1 MREGKQKTQFGI
13 AAMPASTA
21 CRGPVVVFILFF
33 LFFGS
38 SAQTPT
44 IDSLKNE
51 LAISNETHRITL
63 LLSISQQFLNINV
76 DTSFSY
82 AKTALTFAEQSRQ
95 TDAFGKIYS
104 QLGRIRLVSGPFEDA
119 LDYLLK
125 AEDYLKEREPVD
137 KMQLLRVYS
146 NLGSVYERLDD
157 LDKSQPYFELAI
169 SMLDEYDQETGAKSP
184 SPFRA
189 PLYNNFANTLI
200 KKGDTAKA
208 IIYQKKGLEYAMAAK
223 DYLQA
228 SSLMNNIGKIHL
240 EQHQPELGYPYLK
253 QGAAIRKRMN
263 DNRGL
268 SASYRNLAIY
278 FLDIHSLDSAK
289 FYVDESIRLYRE
301 IGDMNE
307 PLSSVYRL
315 LSNIYV
321 AEKKYDSALIA
332 YKVHIEY
339 EDSVFGGPKFKELA
353 RVEAKYEMLRKAQQ
367 EQEIQKE
374 KELKNFIIIAGL
386 VIGLLTISLLFLFQ
400 RLRSKTQRLEFEQLK
415 LREEKLMVEQNGL
428 QIELDYK
435 RKDLAT
441 QMLFLLKKD
450 EFIHKISQRIS
461 SVKEEVPADV
471 QPKLLKI
478 TRELQN
484 ISKSNDSSWREFE
497 LRFKEVH
504 QDFYEKLEAQY
515 PDLTPKE
522 RRLCALLKLNM
533 TTKEISAITHQ
544 STRSLEVARTRL
556 RRKFHLTN
564 SEVGLVDFLAKI

>member
-1 MREGKQKTQFGI
+1 MRAGKLRSLSGI
-13 AAMPASTA
+13 AVTPMEPAYRRLVIA
-21 CRGPVVVFILFF
+21 FILSFF
-33 LFFGS
+33 FFGS
-38 SAQTPT
+38 RAQTPT
-44 IDSLKNE
+44 IDSLRNE
-51 LAISNETHRITL
+51 LAINNATNRIPL
-63 LLSISQQFLNINV
+63 LLSISQQFLNINI
-76 DTSFSY
+76 DTSFTY
-82 AKTALTFAEQSRQ
+82 AKRALTVAEQSRQ
-95 TDAFGKIYS
+95 ADAFGKIYS
-104 QLGRIRLVSGPFEDA
+104 HLGRIRLVSGPFEDA

-125 AEDYLKEREPVD
+125 AEDYLKGREPVD
-137 KMQLLRVYS
+137 KMELIRVYA
-146 NLGSVYERLDD
+146 NLGAVYERLDD
-157 LDKSQPYFELAI
+157 LDKSQPYFELSI
-169 SMLDEYDQETGAKSP
+169 GMLDEYDRETGAPSP
-184 SPFRA
+184 SPIHA

-200 KKGDTAKA
+200 KKGDTTKA
-208 IIYQKKGLEYAMAAK
+208 IIYQKKGLEYAMTAK

-228 SSLMNNIGKIHL
+228 ASLLNNIGKVHL
-240 EQHQPELGYPYLK
+240 ERNEPELGYPYLK
-253 QGAAIRKRMN
+253 QGASLRKQAN

-268 SASYRNLAIY
+268 SASYRNLAFY
-278 FLDIHSLDSAK
+278 FLTIRSLDSAK
-289 FYVDESIRLYRE
+289 FYIHESIRLYEE

-307 PLSSVYRL
+307 PLSGVYFL
-315 LSNIYV
+315 LSNIYI
-321 AEKKYDSALIA
+321 ADKKYDSALFA
-332 YKVHIEY
+332 YKVHISY
-339 EDSVFGGPKFKELA
+339 EDSVYGGPKFKELA

-367 EQEIQKE
+367 EQEVQKE

-400 RLRSKTQRLEFEQLK
+400 RYRSKTQRLQFEQLK

-428 QIELDYK
+428 QIDLEYK

-461 SVKEEVPADV
+461 TVKEEVPAEV

-533 TTKEISAITHQ
+533 TTKEISSITHQ